1 MPKHREIKIMVII
14 MKKLSLLLF
23 VVLQIILLT
32 ACTASD
38 EGDMA
43 DFSQSSLS
51 DQTAQTATQ
60 AETTEPVT
68 GETTGSTTSERESD
82 MLISVSDSHSNE
94 VVFELNDSTA
104 ASELYSQLPLSV
116 EVDDF
121 SNNEKI
127 FYPEALEVSGTPV
140 AEGGAGT
147 LAYYA
152 PWGDVVMFYGDYQV
166 NNSLYEL
173 GNAVSGTENIG
184 NLSGTLEIDKY
195 TP

>member
-1 MPKHREIKIMVII
+1 

-32 ACTASD
+32 ACSASD

-43 DFSQSSLS
+43 ASSQSSLS
-51 DQTAQTATQ
+51 GQTTQTATQ

-82 MLISVSDSHSNE
+82 MLISVRDNHSN
-94 VVFELNDSTA
+94 VIIFELNDSTA

-127 FYPEALEVSGTPV
+127 FYPEALEASGTPV

-173 GNAVSGTENIG
+173 GNAVSGAENIG